1 MEATVVSAVLR
12 TLLPK
17 IFSLLQENH
26 RLQSNLDHDI
36 KYIRGELRLIAAA
49 IEDHDQHSLT
59 SNGAGEVQRLWIE
72 AVRELAY
79 SIEDSIDRFLHRV
92 TGRPDASSLRRI
104 GHRMQTRAT
113 RISFAAEIREL
124 RRMSEEISKLRSKY
138 LSADSWSSNPS
149 VASPAVKNSPAS
161 FDTDTPPA
169 DLVGME
175 GPLSELLDLIREADE
190 GQPGKLKVISIVG
203 FGGLG
208 KTVLAR
214 HAYNRVAVG
223 ELYEPRIWVRA
234 SEKDARCV
242 VKEILKQVESGMQD
256 HDYDDTSDLSKLIT
270 SLRNC
275 LQTKR

>member
-1 MEATVVSAVLR
+1 MEATVVSAILR

-17 IFSLLQENH
+17 IFLLLQENH
-26 RLQSNLDHDI
+26 RLQRNLDHDI
-36 KYIRGELRLIAAA
+36 QYIRGELRLIAAA

-104 GHRMQTRAT
+104 GHRLQTRAT

-138 LSADSWSSNPS
+138 LSAGSSSNPS
-149 VASPAVKNSPAS
+149 VASPAVNNSPAS
-161 FDTDTPPA
+161 FDSDTPLA

-175 GPLSELLDLIREADE
+175 GPLSDLLDLIREADE

-214 HAYNRVAVG
+214 NAYNRVAVG

-242 VKEILKQVESGMQD
+242 LKEILKQVESGMQD
-256 HDYDDTSDLSKLIT
+256 HDYDDTSDPNKLIT

-275 LQTKR
+275 LKTKR